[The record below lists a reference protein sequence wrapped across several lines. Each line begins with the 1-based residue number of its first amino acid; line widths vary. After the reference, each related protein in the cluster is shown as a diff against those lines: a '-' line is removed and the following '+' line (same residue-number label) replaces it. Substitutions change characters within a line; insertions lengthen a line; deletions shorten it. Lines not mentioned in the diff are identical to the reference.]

1 MRITTT
7 LDQIRAIPGLYISD
21 YPSACDETLLVRHRI
36 SHILCVLRWEDLQS
50 HGTPQNSSAAQ
61 GVTRP
66 VIQRKL
72 VEVNDDETED
82 ILGRLKGMTDW
93 IAGTLARPH
102 PYDNANPESTED
114 RSSSHT
120 GGRVLVHCNQGI
132 SRSGAVVVAYIMKS
146 LTLPFN
152 QALRIARESRS
163 LIAPNKGFE
172 YQLRIWETCS
182 YDVLDRG
189 MDGDSVAL
197 ERKAAYDEFLK
208 QIDEIYK
215 HTNEQMISL
224 AKRNWLVQIEARMIL
239 ARGADFAIMPLLNI
253 HSTEL

>member
-1 MRITTT
+1 M
-7 LDQIRAIPGLYISD
+7 
-21 YPSACDETLLVRHRI
+21 
-36 SHILCVLRWEDLQS
+36 
-50 HGTPQNSSAAQ
+50 
-61 GVTRP
+61 
-66 VIQRKL
+66 IQRKL

-102 PYDNANPESTED
+102 PYDNTNPESTED

-132 SRSGAVVVAYIMKS
+132 SRSGAVVVAYSMCDLPITHRRSTSRTYQGRELTTPLQAMKS

-182 YDVLDRG
+182 YDVLDCG

-197 ERKAAYDEFLK
+197 ERKAAYEEFLK